1 METKKIAK
9 FMGLGIIAIVLVA
22 FVSMGFIMYDIM
34 SYTATGSQTLNPN
47 GTSVGNALVVY
58 DPGITGTAK
67 NVASVIANDLQAKG
81 YTATIAGIKSSNVLN
96 TTGYNVIVIGGPVYA
111 GQPASS
117 LQSYLSDINPPKE
130 AKIGV
135 FTTGSVIANSNNTAF
150 VKKEIAMNNTNI
162 YQIDEI
168 MKFVTGNN
176 INQKAEQFVNGLL
189 GQI

>member
-47 GTSVGNALVVY
+47 GASVGNALVVY

-67 NVASVIANDLQAKG
+67 NVASVIASDLQAKG

-162 YQIDEI
+162 YQIDEV
-168 MKFVTGNN
+168 MKFVNGNN
-176 INQKAEQFVNGLL
+176 MNQKAEQFVNGLL

>member
-47 GTSVGNALVVY
+47 GASVGNALVVY

-130 AKIGV
+130 AKVGV

-168 MKFVTGNN
+168 MKFVNGNN

>member
-47 GTSVGNALVVY
+47 GASVGNALVVY

-168 MKFVTGNN
+168 MKFVNGNN

>member
-34 SYTATGSQTLNPN
+34 SYTATDSQTLNSN
-47 GTSVGNALVVY
+47 GASVGNALVVY

-162 YQIDEI
+162 YQIDEV
-168 MKFVTGNN
+168 MKFVNGNN

>member
-9 FMGLGIIAIVLVA
+9 FMGLGIIAVVLVA
-22 FVSMGFIMYDIM
+22 FVSMDFIMYDIM
-34 SYTATGSQTLNPN
+34 SYTATDSQTLNPN
-47 GTSVGNALVVY
+47 GASVGNALVVY

-168 MKFVTGNN
+168 MKFVNGNN

>member
-111 GQPASS
+111 GQPTSS

-135 FTTGSVIANSNNTAF
+135 FTTGSVIANSDDTAF

-168 MKFVTGNN
+168 MKFVNGNN